1 MNKNRLK
8 EQIDLIVKNKRVDE
22 ITLRVE
28 TENQNLTRFAENRI
42 IQNVTKKTNDIY
54 ITAFNQKSAGTART
68 QDVSKESLLN
78 TLKRAEEIAQS
89 SPEDPEFIEPLA
101 PEEIKDN
108 DRYFE
113 RTKKITSRE
122 KVEDINEIKK
132 EAVVNHMGIA
142 GKYLNGE
149 YSVGFANSRGHIAF
163 HRYTKANLSL
173 TAMLDG
179 SSGYAS
185 EVDENIGEIDPKR
198 VMDIAFKKA
207 ELGKNPVELKPGEY
221 HVILEP
227 EAIAN
232 FIPYLLW
239 TMDRRAAD
247 EGYVY
252 FSGRLGTKIVS
263 EGINLYSD
271 PYHVE
276 NPSEP
281 FVSENGFPLDKTYLI
296 ENGILKNLVT
306 SRYWAK
312 KKNLNPCGF
321 PTNVILQGGSK
332 SLSEIIKECDDALLI
347 TRLWY
352 IRFVNRMDLIL
363 TGMTR
368 DGLYKIKDGK
378 IVKSYR
384 NMRFNDSP
392 IRLLDSVIEL
402 GIQKR
407 IEGYCLVPPI
417 FAKGFKLSS
426 ATLF

>member
-1 MNKNRLK
+1 
-8 EQIDLIVKNKRVDE
+8 
-22 ITLRVE
+22 
-28 TENQNLTRFAENRI
+28 
-42 IQNVTKKTNDIY
+42 
-54 ITAFNQKSAGTART
+54 
-68 QDVSKESLLN
+68 
-78 TLKRAEEIAQS
+78 
-89 SPEDPEFIEPLA
+89 
-101 PEEIKDN
+101 
-108 DRYFE
+108 
-113 RTKKITSRE
+113 
-122 KVEDINEIKK
+122 
-132 EAVVNHMGIA
+132 
-142 GKYLNGE
+142 
-149 YSVGFANSRGHIAF
+149 
-163 HRYTKANLSL
+163 
-173 TAMLDG
+173 
-179 SSGYAS
+179 
-185 EVDENIGEIDPKR
+185 
-198 VMDIAFKKA
+198 
-207 ELGKNPVELKPGEY
+207 
-221 HVILEP
+221 
-227 EAIAN
+227 
-232 FIPYLLW
+232 
-239 TMDRRAAD
+239 MDRRAAD

-252 FSGRLGTKIVS
+252 FSGRLGMKIVS

-271 PYHVE
+271 PYHVD

-281 FVSENGFPLDKTYLI
+281 FVSENGLPLDKTYLI
-296 ENGILKNLVT
+296 ENGILKNLAT

-368 DGLYKIKDGK
+368 DGLYKVKDGK

-392 IRLLDSVIEL
+392 IRLLDSVTEL